1 MKTQFFHPGS
11 CIVDH
16 ASRKLEEEYT
26 MPRAKGGPKTRA
38 RRKRVLNLA
47 EGYWGA
53 KSKLYRSATEAV
65 DHALQYAY
73 RDRKVRKRDFRRLW
87 IARINAA
94 ARLNGVTY
102 SRFMAG
108 LTRTGVAID
117 RKILADL
124 AVTDPAGFTKLVET
138 AKTAS

>member
-1 MKTQFFHPGS
+1 
-11 CIVDH
+11 
-16 ASRKLEEEYT
+16 

-53 KSKLYRSATEAV
+53 KSKLFRSATEAV
-65 DHALQYAY
+65 DRALKYAY
-73 RDRKVRKRDFRRLW
+73 RDRKARKRDFRRLW

-108 LTRTGVAID
+108 LTKSGVAID

-124 AVTDPAGFTKLVET
+124 AVSDPAGFSKLVET

>member
-1 MKTQFFHPGS
+1 
-11 CIVDH
+11 
-16 ASRKLEEEYT
+16 

-38 RRKRVLNLA
+38 RRKRVLDLA

-53 KSKLYRSATEAV
+53 KSKLFRSATEQV
-65 DHALQYAY
+65 DRSLKYAY
-73 RDRKVRKRDFRRLW
+73 RDRKARKRDFRRLW

-102 SRFMAG
+102 SRFIAG
-108 LTRTGVAID
+108 LTKSGVALD

-124 AVTDPAGFTKLVET
+124 AITDPSGFAKLVDT
-138 AKTAS
+138 AKAAS

>member
-1 MKTQFFHPGS
+1 
-11 CIVDH
+11 
-16 ASRKLEEEYT
+16 

-47 EGYWGA
+47 EGFWGA

-65 DHALQYAY
+65 DRSLKYAY

-94 ARLNGVTY
+94 SRLNGLTY
-102 SRFMAG
+102 SRFIAG
-108 LTRTGVAID
+108 LTRNGVGLD

-124 AVTDPAGFTKLVET
+124 AINDPAGFAKLVET
-138 AKTAS
+138 AKAAS

>member
-1 MKTQFFHPGS
+1 
-11 CIVDH
+11 
-16 ASRKLEEEYT
+16 

-38 RRKRVLNLA
+38 RRKRVLDLA

-53 KSKLYRSATEAV
+53 KSKLFRSATEQV
-65 DHALQYAY
+65 DRSLKYAY
-73 RDRKVRKRDFRRLW
+73 RDRKARKRDFRRLW

-102 SRFMAG
+102 SRFIAG
-108 LTRTGVAID
+108 LTKSGVGLD

-124 AVTDPAGFTKLVET
+124 AITDPSGFAKLVET
-138 AKTAS
+138 AKAAS

>member
-1 MKTQFFHPGS
+1 
-11 CIVDH
+11 
-16 ASRKLEEEYT
+16 

-53 KSKLYRSATEAV
+53 KSKLFRSATEAV
-65 DHALQYAY
+65 DRALKYAY
-73 RDRKVRKRDFRRLW
+73 RDRKARKRDFRRLW

-108 LTRTGVAID
+108 LAKTGVAID

-124 AVTDPAGFTKLVET
+124 AVSDPAGFTKLAET
-138 AKTAS
+138 AKSAS

>member
-1 MKTQFFHPGS
+1 
-11 CIVDH
+11 
-16 ASRKLEEEYT
+16 

-73 RDRKVRKRDFRRLW
+73 RDRKARKRDFRRLW

-108 LTRTGVAID
+108 LTKTGVAID

-124 AVTDPAGFTKLVET
+124 AISDPAGFTKLVET

>member
-1 MKTQFFHPGS
+1 
-11 CIVDH
+11 
-16 ASRKLEEEYT
+16 
-26 MPRAKGGPKTRA
+26 MPRAKGGPKTKA

-53 KSKLYRSATEAV
+53 RSKLYRSATEAV

-73 RDRKVRKRDFRRLW
+73 RDRKARKRDFRRLW

-102 SRFMAG
+102 SRFIAG
-108 LTRTGVAID
+108 LTKSGVALD

-124 AVTDPAGFTKLVET
+124 AISDPAGFAKLVDT

>member
-1 MKTQFFHPGS
+1 
-11 CIVDH
+11 
-16 ASRKLEEEYT
+16 

-53 KSKLYRSATEAV
+53 KSKLFRTATEAV
-65 DHALQYAY
+65 DRALKYAY
-73 RDRKVRKRDFRRLW
+73 RDRKARKRDFRRLW

-94 ARLNGVTY
+94 ARLNGLSY
-102 SRFMAG
+102 SKFIAG
-108 LTRTGVAID
+108 LAKNGVALD

-124 AVTDPAGFTKLVET
+124 AISDPAGFTKLAES
-138 AKTAS
+138 AKTASA

>member
-1 MKTQFFHPGS
+1 
-11 CIVDH
+11 
-16 ASRKLEEEYT
+16 

-53 KSKLYRSATEAV
+53 KSKLFRSATEAV
-65 DHALQYAY
+65 DRALKYAY
-73 RDRKVRKRDFRRLW
+73 RDRKARKRDFRRLW

-108 LTRTGVAID
+108 LAKTGVAID

-124 AVTDPAGFTKLVET
+124 AVSDPAGFTKLVET
-138 AKTAS
+138 VKAAS